1 MSRSVRRGGIV
12 AAAACGLLA
21 LSAGSASA
29 AQPPKATAARGTA
42 FDVTHVTDVE
52 HVTSDVTADATDAAK
67 SGHAAAE
74 RTLDD
79 AGAAAP
85 RSVERR
91 LTRSLTDVSR
101 KAQQT
106 GPDVRDGAGKASR
119 NVTQEA
125 GEAVSEASSAS
136 TDTYLGALSRIPAQ
150 AAPSSAPGLPED
162 LVIEIPEVVPGVP
175 SIGIIPLSL
184 PALPVT
190 PGIPSL

>member
-1 MSRSVRRGGIV
+1 VTSS
-12 AAAACGLLA
+12 
-21 LSAGSASA
+21 
-29 AQPPKATAARGTA
+29 ATADATNAAKSARGTA
-42 FDVTHVTDVE
+42 
-52 HVTSDVTADATDAAK
+52 
-67 SGHAAAE
+67 E
-74 RTLDD
+74 RILDG
-79 AGAAAP
+79 AGPAAP
-85 RSVERR
+85 RSAERR

-106 GPDVRDGAGKASR
+106 GADVRDGAGKASR

-162 LVIEIPEVVPGVP
+162 LVIEVPEVVPGVP
-175 SIGIIPLSL
+175 SIGVIPLSL